1 MRIKALVIINHGI
14 FFLTQTRYLAQTR
27 YTIPIFKRKDRQNPN
42 HGIPDAKRQDTGARN
57 DTEYL
62 DKILKRENSYGN
74 TSLPNAKRPRIDF
87 HGQVGSDAGVE
98 RACSNNIPG
107 SLADIS
113 ETVKR
118 RTFKNAQLRQQLKFQ
133 QEKSEA
139 GVFLLREA
147 TKTIKTLQSALVEF
161 ESRNDRI

>member
-1 MRIKALVIINHGI
+1 M
-14 FFLTQTRYLAQTR
+14 
-27 YTIPIFKRKDRQNPN
+27 FKRKDRQDPN

-118 RTFKNAQLRQQLKFQ
+118 RTFENAQLRQQLKFQ

-147 TKTIKTLQSALVEF
+147 TKAMKTLQSALVEF
-161 ESRNDRI
+161 ESRNDRIWRNNENP